1 MQHGTLAPPL
11 AELNSSSKLI
21 ETTAPVRTGDLPRV
35 LGVSHA
41 TAIVVGTII
50 GSGIFLV
57 PQEMMR
63 AVGSSTMVYLAWI
76 VGGLLSLFGAMTYA
90 ELGAMMPATGGEYV
104 YLRGA
109 YGDLPA
115 FLYMWTWFSV
125 AKPASI
131 ASVTTGL
138 ARTLAIFPALAWLD
152 GATLHGGWE
161 ITWSQIFAIAATWL
175 VTGLNYLGIRK
186 AGEFQLFFTW
196 LKGGLILVIAG
207 FCFASSR
214 GSLLNFHTFFPGAHG
229 GFGGFMIA
237 LIAALWAYDGWNDLT
252 MVAGEV
258 RRPERSLPIALIAG
272 LFIVGGLYMA
282 TNAAIQYILPA
293 AQIAASPRPAVTAM
307 ALVVGGKGGSWG
319 AALVSA
325 AMAISIVVTL
335 NGTIMSGARI
345 PFAAARDKLFF
356 ARMATIHPRFQSPST
371 SLIVQG
377 ILATVLLLAVG
388 RFQQLFE
395 LAIFAEWLFYLITAT
410 TVFVYRRRLPNA
422 VRPYRVWGY
431 PVLPALFV
439 LASALLLYFSYVEN
453 LKNSLIGTGIILLG
467 IPLFGWIRRN
477 RTA

>member
-1 MQHGTLAPPL
+1 MPVAETEQTAAPPQ
-11 AELNSSSKLI
+11 
-21 ETTAPVRTGDLPRV
+21 PGDLPRV

-63 AVGSSTMVYLAWI
+63 AVGSSSMVYLAWI

-90 ELGAMMPATGGEYV
+90 ELGAMMPETGGEYV

-138 ARTLAIFPALAWLD
+138 ARVLAIFPALAWLE
-152 GATLHGGWE
+152 GVAVHGRWE
-161 ITWSQIFAIAATWL
+161 ITWSQVFAIAATWL
-175 VTGLNYLGIRK
+175 ITGLNYLGIRK
-186 AGEFQLFFTW
+186 AGDFQLFFTW
-196 LKGGLILVIAG
+196 LKGALILVIAG
-207 FCFASSR
+207 VCFASSR
-214 GSLLNFHTFFPGAHG
+214 GHLLNFHTFFPGAQG
-229 GFGGFMIA
+229 GIGGFMIA

-258 RRPERSLPIALIAG
+258 RRPERSLPIALILG
-272 LFIVGGLYMA
+272 LFIVGVLYMA

-307 ALVVGGKGGSWG
+307 ALVTGGWG
-319 AALVSA
+319 AALVSV
-325 AMAISIVVTL
+325 AMATSILVTL

-356 ARMATIHPRFQSPST
+356 AKMATIHPRFQSPST

-377 ILATVLLLAVG
+377 LLATLLLLAVG

-395 LAIFAEWLFYLITAT
+395 LAIFAEWLFYMVTAT
-410 TVFVYRRRLPNA
+410 TVFVYRRKLPNA
-422 VRPYRVWGY
+422 VRPYKVWGY

-439 LASALLLYFSYVEN
+439 IAAGILLFYSYAEN
-453 LKNSLIGTGIILLG
+453 LKNSLIGTAIIFLG
-467 IPLFGWIRRN
+467 IPLFALIKRKNIAG
-477 RTA
+477 

>member
-1 MQHGTLAPPL
+1 MAV
-11 AELNSSSKLI
+11 AESVQ
-21 ETTAPVRTGDLPRV
+21 TAAIPQAGDLPRV
-35 LGVSHA
+35 LSVSHA

-63 AVGSSTMVYLAWI
+63 AVGSSSMVYLAWI

-138 ARTLAIFPALAWLD
+138 ARVLAIFPALAWLE
-152 GATLHGGWE
+152 GVAIHGRWE
-161 ITWSQIFAIAATWL
+161 ITWSQVFAIAATWAI
-175 VTGLNYLGIRK
+175 TGLNYLGIRK
-186 AGEFQLFFTW
+186 AGDFQLFFTW
-196 LKGGLILVIAG
+196 LKGALILVIAG
-207 FCFASSR
+207 FCFASSK
-214 GSLLNFHTFFPGAHG
+214 GSVLNFRTFFPGAHG
-229 GFGGFMIA
+229 GFSGFMIA

-258 RRPERSLPIALIAG
+258 RRPERSLPIALIFG
-272 LFIVGGLYMA
+272 LFIVGVLYMA

-307 ALVVGGKGGSWG
+307 ALVTGGWG
-319 AALVSA
+319 ARLVSV
-325 AMAISIVVTL
+325 AMALSIVVTL

-356 ARMATIHPRFQSPST
+356 AKMATIHPRFQSPST

-377 ILATVLLLAVG
+377 LLATVLLLAVG

-395 LAIFAEWLFYLITAT
+395 LAIFAEWLFYMITAT
-410 TVFVYRRRLPNA
+410 TVFVYRRKSPDA

-439 LASALLLYFSYVEN
+439 LAAGVLLYYSYAEN

-467 IPLFGWIRRN
+467 IPLYGLMKKRN
-477 RTA
+477 YRDITSSTS